1 MHFFLKCGCK
11 GNTFFCNHQIFFCFF
26 QKKCQNTIYFP
37 PPYLLP
43 LNFIVPLYCIIH
55 FSRLENLILHN
66 DVAEV
71 PMLAAWVEGLGEEL
85 GLDMPE
91 VFQLNLALEEAV
103 VNVMN
108 YAYEGEGLIKLSVT
122 SDGQEVVF
130 VLEDEGKEFDPT
142 KVEDPDITLSAEER
156 DIGGLGIFLVHQFM
170 ESVVY
175 CRKNGKNVLTMIY
188 KKK

>member
-1 MHFFLKCGCK
+1 MVHYTL
-11 GNTFFCNHQIFFCFF
+11 T
-26 QKKCQNTIYFP
+26 
-37 PPYLLP
+37 
-43 LNFIVPLYCIIH
+43 
-55 FSRLENLILHN
+55 RLEKLILHN

-71 PMLAAWVEGLGEEL
+71 TLLAAWVEQLGEEL

-108 YAYEGEGLIKLSVT
+108 YAYENEGLIKLSV
-122 SDGQEVVF
+122 SSNEQEVVF
-130 VLEDEGKEFDPT
+130 TLEDEGKEFDPT

-156 DIGGLGIFLVHQFM
+156 NIGGLGIFLVQQFM
-170 ESVVY
+170 ESVNY
-175 CRKNGKNVLTMIY
+175 CRKDGKNILTMIY

>member
-1 MHFFLKCGCK
+1 M
-11 GNTFFCNHQIFFCFF
+11 
-26 QKKCQNTIYFP
+26 
-37 PPYLLP
+37 
-43 LNFIVPLYCIIH
+43 
-55 FSRLENLILHN
+55 
-66 DVAEV
+66 AEV
-71 PMLAAWVEGLGEEL
+71 PVLAAWVEQLGEEL

-130 VLEDEGKEFDPT
+130 ILEDEGKEFDPT
-142 KVEDPDITLSAEER
+142 KVDDPDITLSVEER
-156 DIGGLGIFLVHQFM
+156 QIGGLGIFLVQQFM

-175 CRKNGKNVLTMIY
+175 CRKDGKNILTMIY

>member
-1 MHFFLKCGCK
+1 
-11 GNTFFCNHQIFFCFF
+11 
-26 QKKCQNTIYFP
+26 
-37 PPYLLP
+37 
-43 LNFIVPLYCIIH
+43 
-55 FSRLENLILHN
+55 
-66 DVAEV
+66 
-71 PMLAAWVEGLGEEL
+71 MLATWVEQLGEEL

-122 SDGQEVVF
+122 SDGQDVVF
-130 VLEDEGKEFDPT
+130 ILEDEGKEFDPT

-156 DIGGLGIFLVHQFM
+156 QIGGLGIFLVQQFM
-170 ESVVY
+170 ASVVY
-175 CRKNGKNVLTMIY
+175 SRKDGKNILTMIY